1 MLTSQIEK
9 LANSLIEQEHCGLE
23 NKEILVYGLSS
34 AVELGLNIFST
45 IIVGAMF
52 GMTIEGIIFLVSFSL
67 LRTYAGGYHA
77 RTAGR
82 CYFVSVLVV
91 VAVLLVQRYQMIGTA
106 GYVLLLLVAVPI
118 IWRFT
123 PLEDE
128 NKPLDEVET
137 RVYRKKTLYLLAL
150 EFAIMIVG
158 YCLTWQSL
166 FQSIALAIVTVAFSL
181 LLGAVKNTLQSRKG

>member
-9 LANSLIEQEHCGLE
+9 LANSLIEQEHCSLE

-77 RTAGR
+77 R
-82 CYFVSVLVV
+82 SVNRSLGKQINILIGKLPEGT
-91 VAVLLVQRYQMIGTA
+91 VLNNFRM
-106 GYVLLLLVAVPI
+106 
-118 IWRFT
+118 
-123 PLEDE
+123 
-128 NKPLDEVET
+128 K
-137 RVYRKKTLYLLAL
+137 
-150 EFAIMIVG
+150 
-158 YCLTWQSL
+158 
-166 FQSIALAIVTVAFSL
+166 
-181 LLGAVKNTLQSRKG
+181 

>member
-1 MLTSQIEK
+1 
-9 LANSLIEQEHCGLE
+9 
-23 NKEILVYGLSS
+23 
-34 AVELGLNIFST
+34 
-45 IIVGAMF
+45 
-52 GMTIEGIIFLVSFSL
+52 
-67 LRTYAGGYHA
+67 
-77 RTAGR
+77 
-82 CYFVSVLVV
+82 
-91 VAVLLVQRYQMIGTA
+91 MIGTA

-181 LLGAVKNTLQSRKG
+181 LLGAVKNTLQRRKG